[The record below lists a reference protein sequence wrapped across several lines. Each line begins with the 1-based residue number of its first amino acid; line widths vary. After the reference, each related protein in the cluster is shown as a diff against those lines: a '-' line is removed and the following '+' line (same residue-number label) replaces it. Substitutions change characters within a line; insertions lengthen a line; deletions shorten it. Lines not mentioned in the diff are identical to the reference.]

1 MIVSLVRN
9 KSILQDQTLD
19 DQRSH
24 MQLVSSRTISFI
36 DVPSLAIFEAKEAL
50 FHDEGKGFLL
60 YLSGGEVSSTA
71 EERVVLLELR
81 EALIWLNEPP
91 EDRGSFWV

>member
-1 MIVSLVRN
+1 
-9 KSILQDQTLD
+9 
-19 DQRSH
+19 

-36 DVPSLAIFEAKEAL
+36 DVPSLAIVEAKELL

-71 EERVVLLELR
+71 EERVVFLELR

-91 EDRGSFWV
+91 

>member
-1 MIVSLVRN
+1 
-9 KSILQDQTLD
+9 
-19 DQRSH
+19 

-36 DVPSLAIFEAKEAL
+36 DVSSLAIVEAKEAL

-60 YLSGGEVSSTA
+60 DLTGGEVSSTA
-71 EERVVLLELR
+71 EERVVFLELR

-91 EDRGSFWV
+91 DDRGSLWA

>member
-1 MIVSLVRN
+1 
-9 KSILQDQTLD
+9 
-19 DQRSH
+19 

-36 DVPSLAIFEAKEAL
+36 EVPSLAIAEAKEAL
-50 FHDEGKGFLL
+50 FHDEGTGFIL

-71 EERVVLLELR
+71 QERVVFLELR

-91 EDRGSFWV
+91 EDSGSFWE

>member
-1 MIVSLVRN
+1 MTIPLVRK
-9 KSILQDQTLD
+9 KSILQDQD
-19 DQRSH
+19 DERSH

-36 DVPSLAIFEAKEAL
+36 DVPSLAVFEAKEAL

-71 EERVVLLELR
+71 KERVVFLELR

-91 EDRGSFWV
+91 EDRGSFWA

>member
-1 MIVSLVRN
+1 MIISLVRN
-9 KSILQDQTLD
+9 KRLLD

-36 DVPSLAIFEAKEAL
+36 DVPSLAIVEAKELL

-60 YLSGGEVSSTA
+60 YLSGGDSSSTA
-71 EERVVLLELR
+71 EERVVFLELR

-91 EDRGSFWV
+91 EDQGSFWS

>member
-1 MIVSLVRN
+1 
-9 KSILQDQTLD
+9 
-19 DQRSH
+19 

-36 DVPSLAIFEAKEAL
+36 DVPSLAIEAKEAL
-50 FHDEGKGFLL
+50 FHEEGKGFLL

-71 EERVVLLELR
+71 EERVVFLELR

-91 EDRGSFWV
+91 EDQGSFWV

>member
-1 MIVSLVRN
+1 
-9 KSILQDQTLD
+9 
-19 DQRSH
+19 
-24 MQLVSSRTISFI
+24 MQLVSSRSISFI

-50 FHDEGKGFLL
+50 FHDEDKGFLL
-60 YLSGGEVSSTA
+60 YLSGGDLSSTA

-91 EDRGSFWV
+91 EDRGSFWA